1 MTCAAGDTLSRT
13 GKEKG
18 TPLAQNR
25 HLPLQRPVRE
35 APRLPSLNL
44 PAILKSAGIALLS
57 ITPFAATTTMDP
69 NPEVQALKADIE
81 DLEADIKELK
91 AKNVKLEADLGATV
105 NPEERVILRRRIAA
119 NQSTIAANQS
129 TIAAETELVATLLKS
144 LDAATTTTGNIP
156 RHLSFQ
162 ILSFPWFEFLNSI
175 SYSALT
181 VFWIT
186 IITNIL

>member
-1 MTCAAGDTLSRT
+1 
-13 GKEKG
+13 
-18 TPLAQNR
+18 
-25 HLPLQRPVRE
+25 
-35 APRLPSLNL
+35 
-44 PAILKSAGIALLS
+44 
-57 ITPFAATTTMDP
+57 MDP
-69 NPEVQALKADIE
+69 RPEVQALKRKIE
-81 DLEADIKELK
+81 ELEEDIKELK

-175 SYSALT
+175 SYCALT